1 MYVILT
7 SKPGQFRTELGDN
20 LRSIESY
27 DYIVHGRNRARF
39 VIAEVLSPGK
49 IAIVDERGDEGAPA
63 VVNAI
68 PSKFFPKFDSLEK
81 ARQELNQLAH
91 TGSGETSLL
100 KL

>member
-1 MYVILT
+1 MVYVILT

-27 DYIVHGRNRARF
+27 DYIAHGRNRARF
-39 VIAEVLSPGK
+39 VIAEVLRPGK
-49 IAIVDERGDEGAPA
+49 IAVIDEGEPA
-63 VVNAI
+63 VVNAV

-81 ARQELNQLAH
+81 ARQELSQLAH
-91 TGSGETSLL
+91 SGNGQTSLL

>member
-7 SKPGQFRTELGDN
+7 SRPGQFRTELGDN

-27 DYIVHGRNRARF
+27 DYIAHGRNRARF
-39 VIAEVLSPGK
+39 VIAEVLRPGK
-49 IAIVDERGDEGAPA
+49 IAVVDEGVPPVINA
-63 VVNAI
+63 V

-81 ARQELNQLAH
+81 ARKELNQLAH
-91 TGSGETSLL
+91 SGNGETSLL

>member
-27 DYIVHGRNRARF
+27 DYIAHGRNRARF
-39 VIAEVLSPGK
+39 VIAEVLRPGK
-49 IAIVDERGDEGAPA
+49 IAVIDEGVPA
-63 VVNAI
+63 VVNAV

-81 ARQELNQLAH
+81 ARKELNQLAH
-91 TGSGETSLL
+91 SGNGETSLR